1 MKRAG
6 LNPNFTLS
14 LGMDD
19 PNLNLLFQNKLRYE
33 FSIIDVGKCILHVV
47 NSAFGKAVNSLRE
60 NVADLDKM
68 AFDLITLLPG
78 QNNALLAMR

>member
-6 LNPNFTLS
+6 LNPNFILS

-19 PNLNLLFQNKLRYE
+19 PNLNLLFQNKLCYE
-33 FSIIDVGKCILHVV
+33 SSIIDVGKCILHIV
-47 NSAFGKAVNSLRE
+47 NIAFGKAVNSLRDS
-60 NVADLDKM
+60 VVDLDKM

-78 QNNALLAMR
+78 ENNACLP